1 MSGEL
6 YLDDGVLGIGRG
18 GLHTLRRALER
29 DVGDQAAPALQEA
42 GYAAGEEVYRA
53 YTHWLRDYARIDDPA
68 AVDAAALGE
77 ILTAF
82 FLAIGWGRVRLER
95 VGTSGLAIDSA
106 DWAEADPDAG
116 TDVPACFVST
126 GLLAS
131 FLGHIAGRDIAVME
145 LECRSRKD
153 ARCRFLAGSPDTL
166 QRVYEA
172 MNAGRDYREVL
183 AG

>member
-1 MSGEL
+1 MSGDL

-42 GYAAGEEVYRA
+42 GYAAGEQVYAAFR
-53 YTHWLRDYARIDDPA
+53 HWLRDYARIDNPA
-68 AVDAAALGE
+68 GLDAGTLDE

-82 FLAIGWGRVRLER
+82 FSAIGWGRIRLER

-106 DWAEADPDAG
+106 DWAEADPDSA

-145 LECRSRKD
+145 LECRSRND
-153 ARCRFLAGSPDTL
+153 PRCRFLAGAPDTL
-166 QRVYEA
+166 QRVYDA